1 MVAVQRSNHSHT
13 PLIGEET
20 RVRYFAGARAAA
32 GVGEELVPSG
42 LDLDGLVAELAARH
56 GMRLADVLTAASFL
70 VDGVVCHDRRAV
82 LPSGAT
88 VDVLPP
94 FAGG

>member
-1 MVAVQRSNHSHT
+1 M
-13 PLIGEET
+13 L

-32 GVGEELVPSG
+32 GVSEESVPAEHTLESLVT
-42 LDLDGLVAELAARH
+42 DLAERH
-56 GMRLADVLTAASFL
+56 GDRLRTVLRVASFL
-70 VDGVVCHDRRAV
+70 VDGLAWHDRRNP
-82 LPSGAT
+82 LPAGAT

>member
-1 MVAVQRSNHSHT
+1 VTGH
-13 PLIGEET
+13 L

-32 GVGEELVPSG
+32 GVSEETTPAGV
-42 LDLDGLVAELAARH
+42 DLEALVATLAERR
-56 GMRLADVLTAASFL
+56 GEDLATVLKAASFL
-70 VDGVVCHDRRAV
+70 VDGLAWRDRRAT
-82 LPSGAT
+82 LPAGAT

>member
-1 MVAVQRSNHSHT
+1 MA
-13 PLIGEET
+13 

-32 GVGEELVPSG
+32 GLSQEVAPASTLDELVAVLGKEHGQRLS
-42 LDLDGLVAELAARH
+42 DVLAAS
-56 GMRLADVLTAASFL
+56 SFL
-70 VDGVVCHDRRAV
+70 VDGLACHDRLAP
-82 LPSGAT
+82 LSADAT